1 MLFLTRKENSIHL
14 YFEILLINKSAGNV
28 NLFILAAAIK
38 KQIEA
43 VYKGKF
49 GRFELTTVVTVKPI
63 YKHQLKMLHNK
74 LVIAVSEYVTND
86 NIAEADFGGLLIKL
100 NLKYI
105 ESIISGNNKR
115 TVPHELGHILG
126 LDHPHANAAFESVNL
141 KASLL
146 EQVMSNEERTTNL
159 MCQGWYVQKAGI
171 ELNSALNLTEGQVKL
186 IYENYNSKK
195 LNRNYNIVKGFF
207 NYKWV
212 GKI

>member
-141 KASLL
+141 KASLH
-146 EQVMSNEERTTNL
+146 EQVMRNEERTTNL
-159 MCQGWYVQKAGI
+159 MCQGRYVQKAGI
-171 ELNSALNLTEGQVKL
+171 ELNSALHLTE
-186 IYENYNSKK
+186 
-195 LNRNYNIVKGFF
+195 
-207 NYKWV
+207 
-212 GKI
+212 